1 MQNIT
6 SKNKKYRVSA
16 FTLVESLVT
25 LVVTTFLVML
35 TSGAITQIYQTVE
48 ESLFFASFESLYRHG
63 QKLSNSLQSP
73 QRVTVSRGF
82 VSGPDSRIA
91 LPATIRAK
99 AEYEI
104 IFNQSG
110 GNSSLQK
117 IQFTCR
123 DKIVSYQLYIG
134 SGRYKKSIS

>member
-1 MQNIT
+1 MT
-6 SKNKKYRVSA
+6 KPKKFQVSA

-25 LVVTTFLVML
+25 LAVTAFLVML
-35 TSGAITQIYQTVE
+35 TSGVVTRVYQTVE
-48 ESLFFASFESLYRHG
+48 EGLFFASFESLYRHG

-73 QRVTVSRGF
+73 QEVTIAGGL
-82 VSGPDSRIA
+82 VSGPDSRIVV
-91 LPATIRAK
+91 PTTIRAK
-99 AEYEI
+99 ADYEI
-104 IFNQSG
+104 RFNQTG

-123 DKIVSYQLYIG
+123 GKTVSYQLYIG

>member
-1 MQNIT
+1 MQNIVN
-6 SKNKKYRVSA
+6 KRKKYWVRA

-25 LVVTTFLVML
+25 LAVITFLVMV
-35 TSGAITQIYQTVE
+35 TSGAITRVYQTVE

-73 QRVTVSRGF
+73 QRVTVSRGL
-82 VSGPDSRIA
+82 VSGPDSRIV
-91 LPATIRAK
+91 LPATISAK
-99 AEYEI
+99 ADYEI
-104 IFNQSG
+104 TFDQSG

-117 IQFTCR
+117 IQFICR
-123 DKIVSYQLYIG
+123 DKTISYQLYIG